1 MDRQLLA
8 AYAAWMR
15 PRPQP
20 GLAQPAP
27 RPVGCRLDADR
38 ADRRRQG
45 RPTAERAV
53 GIESAQRRSV
63 RPSLLCFD
71 ACVSPMSHG
80 LSQQRHAPCHG
91 ASATRPRTLLMLTSN
106 HNQFCP
112 PFPTFCHVFLVA
124 GHVRALF
131 GAAPLPRN
139 ASPYHPLLLPTSL
152 PLSRPPSNSNVRRW
166 LPHDATWRD
175 ARAPWRHFARA
186 SRRGVT
192 RRAHA

>member
-1 MDRQLLA
+1 MIDFGCTPLRGHS
-8 AYAAWMR
+8 R
-15 PRPQP
+15 
-20 GLAQPAP
+20 GL
-27 RPVGCRLDADR
+27 CRLDAPKALAGPR
-38 ADRRRQG
+38 SAGATARRLSAGCRSS
-45 RPTAERAV
+45 RPPTAERAV

-131 GAAPLPRN
+131 GAAPPPRN

-152 PLSRPPSNSNVRRW
+152 SLSHAPPSNSNICCLLR
-166 LPHDATWRD
+166 ATT
-175 ARAPWRHFARA
+175 
-186 SRRGVT
+186 SS
-192 RRAHA
+192 